1 MSHWPALKDEV
12 VQILQPKSG
21 GMYFDGTVGEGGHAL
36 EILEK
41 SSPSGH
47 LIGVDIDEQAVES
60 ARKRL
65 QDLRERVL
73 LCQANYR
80 DIREILHREGVDEV
94 DGILLDLGV
103 SSHQVDTAERGFSF
117 LRSGPLDMRMNQNSN
132 LTAFE
137 IVRDARPEE
146 LERIFREWGE
156 EPRSRRISRAIVRA
170 RQKQTIEST
179 GQLAHIVAR
188 CLSGRRSGRG
198 RHPATRVFQ
207 ALRIAVNGELEN
219 LEAFLPAAFRALK
232 TGGRMVVISYHSL
245 EDRIVK
251 RFFKLLVSQGEKGL
265 QPAPLRPS
273 EEEIRRSGGRVRG
286 AKLRALERIS

>member
-1 MSHWPALKDEV
+1 MAHWPALKDEV

-36 EILEK
+36 GILEK
-41 SSPSGH
+41 SSPSGY

-65 QDLRERVL
+65 QAFRERVF

-80 DIREILHREGVDEV
+80 DIQEILHREGVDEV
-94 DGILLDLGV
+94 DGVLLDLGV
-103 SSHQVDTAERGFSF
+103 SSQQVDSAERGFSF
-117 LRSGPLDMRMNQNSN
+117 LRSGPLDMRMNQGSN

-156 EPRSRRISRAIVRA
+156 EPRARSISRAIVRA
-170 RQKQTIEST
+170 RQKQMIEST

-188 CLSGRRSGRG
+188 CLSGKRSVRG

-219 LEAFLPAAFRALK
+219 LESFLPAAFQVLK
-232 TGGRMVVISYHSL
+232 IGGRMVVISYHSL

-265 QPAPLRPS
+265 QPALLRPS